1 MIYINNRLV
10 RNDKKLERL
19 SSTHI
24 KKVTVI
30 TNPGPEYDASVSA
43 VVLIEA
49 ILPPGE
55 EIGGYGFVNMEFTSN
70 VSSDGAGYLN
80 YPKNKLDPFFFL
92 TGTLYL

>member
-1 MIYINNRLV
+1 MGKGTPLIYINNRLV
-10 RNDKKLERL
+10 RNDNELERL

-49 ILPPGE
+49 IRPPGE
-55 EIGGYGFVNMEFTSN
+55 GIGGE
-70 VSSDGAGYLN
+70 VSEEWMSGV
-80 YPKNKLDPFFFL
+80 KFL
-92 TGTLYL
+92 PMGRWI

>member
-1 MIYINNRLV
+1 VIYINNRLV
-10 RNDKKLERL
+10 RNDNELERL

-49 ILPPGE
+49 IRPPGE
-55 EIGGYGFVNMEFTSN
+55 EIGGEVFGRMDVRSK
-70 VSSDGAGYLN
+70 VSADGAVYLN
-80 YPKNKLDPFFFL
+80 YRKNKLDLF
-92 TGTLYL
+92 

>member
-1 MIYINNRLV
+1 MKNGDAISVLGKGTPLIYINNRLV
-10 RNDKKLERL
+10 RNDNELERL

-49 ILPPGE
+49 IRPPGE
-55 EIGGYGFVNMEFTSN
+55 G
-70 VSSDGAGYLN
+70 
-80 YPKNKLDPFFFL
+80 
-92 TGTLYL
+92 